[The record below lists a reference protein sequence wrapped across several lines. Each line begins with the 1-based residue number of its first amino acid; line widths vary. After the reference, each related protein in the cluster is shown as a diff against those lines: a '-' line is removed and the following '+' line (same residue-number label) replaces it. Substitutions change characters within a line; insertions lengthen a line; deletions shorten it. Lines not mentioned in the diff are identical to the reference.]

1 MTHSTLGRRPAVAA
15 VAVAVSL
22 LAAAPSILAHQ
33 AHSDAESAPP
43 EAANETAPPAQ
54 GQQPEASERLEAMPH
69 MPGMLNMRMPEMDA
83 EKGRK
88 LFVSKGCVACH
99 AINGVGGHDATP
111 LDAHTMKPM
120 MNPFDFAAKMWRMAP
135 AMIHAQEEALGAQIL
150 FTGDEL
156 ANIVAFVHDDEAQ
169 HRFTEADL
177 TPEARRLM
185 RHSHGSESGVDA
197 HADELGHHHDEEPE
211 GHGMMDETG
220 H

>member
-15 VAVAVSL
+15 VAVAISL

-54 GQQPEASERLEAMPH
+54 GQQPEASERAEAMH